1 MLLKSP
7 DPARGAAH
15 AAHPL
20 AYLLILAVLL
30 SGCAATSTPPIS
42 EVPGPAPVPPEAR
55 PQPVEPSPLQQA
67 MQAAHPR
74 TGNAVRA
81 KAMLETLLAAT
92 DDASRAQHAYARTLL
107 DQINERQRLVQLAE
121 RTNQQLKDSQLRTDE
136 LQRKIDALADIE
148 RTSPARTPKR
158 ALAR

>member
-1 MLLKSP
+1 MPLKPS
-7 DPARGAAH
+7 DPARGAAR
-15 AAHPL
+15 APYPL
-20 AYLLILAVLL
+20 AYLLTVAVLL

-42 EVPGPAPVPPEAR
+42 EVPGPASALPEAR
-55 PQPVEPSPLQQA
+55 PEPVEPSPLQQA

-74 TGNAVRA
+74 TGNAARA

-92 DDASRAQHAYARTLL
+92 DDASRAQHPYARTLL
-107 DQINERQRLVQLAE
+107 DQINERQRLAQLAE

-148 RTSPARTPKR
+148 RTPPARASKR
-158 ALAR
+158 TLAR

>member
-1 MLLKSP
+1 MPLKPS
-7 DPARGAAH
+7 DPARSSAF
-15 AAHPL
+15 PF
-20 AYLLILAVLL
+20 AYLLTFAALL
-30 SGCAATSTPPIS
+30 SGCAATQRSPVNA
-42 EVPGPAPVPPEAR
+42 VPDPAPMPPVVTPHPIESA
-55 PQPVEPSPLQQA
+55 PLQQA

-74 TGNAVRA
+74 TGNAARA

-107 DQINERQRLVQLAE
+107 DQINERQRLAQLAE

-148 RTSPARTPKR
+148 RTPPARASKR
-158 ALAR
+158 TLAR

>member
-1 MLLKSP
+1 MHLKSS
-7 DPARGAAH
+7 DIARGPAS
-15 AAHPL
+15 PF
-20 AYLLILAVLL
+20 AYLLMLAALL
-30 SGCAATSTPPIS
+30 SGCAATRSSPTT
-42 EVPGPAPVPPEAR
+42 EVPAPMPIPPVVIV
-55 PQPVEPSPLQQA
+55 QPVEPSPLQQA

-74 TGNAVRA
+74 TGNVARA
-81 KAMLETLLAAT
+81 KALLETLLAAT
-92 DDASRAQHAYARTLL
+92 DDASRAQHPYARTLL

-148 RTSPARTPKR
+148 RTPPSRTPKR

>member
-1 MLLKSP
+1 MHLKPS
-7 DPARGAAH
+7 DPARGSAL
-15 AAHPL
+15 PF
-20 AYLLILAVLL
+20 AYLLMLAALL
-30 SGCAATSTPPIS
+30 GGCAATRSSPTT
-42 EVPGPAPVPPEAR
+42 EVPDSVPLSPVVIV
-55 PQPVEPSPLQQA
+55 QPVAPSPLQQA

-74 TGNAVRA
+74 TGNAARA

-92 DDASRAQHAYARTLL
+92 DDASRAQHPYARTLL

>member
-1 MLLKSP
+1 MPLKPS
-7 DPARGAAH
+7 DPARSSAL
-15 AAHPL
+15 PF
-20 AYLLILAVLL
+20 AYLLILAALL
-30 SGCAATSTPPIS
+30 SGCAATSTPPIGA
-42 EVPGPAPVPPEAR
+42 VPGPAPVQPEVR
-55 PQPVEPSPLQQA
+55 PHPIESSPLQQA

-74 TGNAVRA
+74 TGNAARA

-92 DDASRAQHAYARTLL
+92 DDASRAQHPYARTLL
-107 DQINERQRLVQLAE
+107 DQINERQRLSQLAE

-148 RTSPARTPKR
+148 RTPPARAPKR

>member
-1 MLLKSP
+1 MHLKSS
-7 DPARGAAH
+7 DIARG
-15 AAHPL
+15 PVFPF
-20 AYLLILAVLL
+20 AYLLILAALL
-30 SGCAATSTPPIS
+30 SGCAAKRSSPTTEIPD
-42 EVPGPAPVPPEAR
+42 PVQVSPVVIVH
-55 PQPVEPSPLQQA
+55 PVEPSPLQQA

-74 TGNAVRA
+74 TGNAARA

-92 DDASRAQHAYARTLL
+92 DDASRAQHPYARTLL
-107 DQINERQRLVQLAE
+107 DQINERQRLAQLAE

-148 RTSPARTPKR
+148 RTPPARTPKR

>member
-1 MLLKSP
+1 MP
-7 DPARGAAH
+7 
-15 AAHPL
+15 
-20 AYLLILAVLL
+20 I
-30 SGCAATSTPPIS
+30 PPVVI
-42 EVPGPAPVPPEAR
+42 V
-55 PQPVEPSPLQQA
+55 QPVEPSPLQQA

-74 TGNAVRA
+74 TGNVARA
-81 KAMLETLLAAT
+81 KALLETLLAAT
-92 DDASRAQHAYARTLL
+92 DDASRAQHPYARTLL

-148 RTSPARTPKR
+148 RTPPSRTPKR

>member
-1 MLLKSP
+1 MHLKSS
-7 DPARGAAH
+7 DIACRPALPFAC
-15 AAHPL
+15 
-20 AYLLILAVLL
+20 LLMLSALL
-30 SGCAATSTPPIS
+30 SGCAGTRTSPTT
-42 EVPGPAPVPPEAR
+42 EVPDPMPVSPVAIV
-55 PQPVEPSPLQQA
+55 QPVEPSPLQQA

-74 TGNAVRA
+74 TGNVARA
-81 KAMLETLLAAT
+81 KALLETLLAAT
-92 DDASRAQHAYARTLL
+92 DDASRAQHPYARTLL

-148 RTSPARTPKR
+148 RTPPSRTPKR

>member
-1 MLLKSP
+1 MPLKSS
-7 DPARGAAH
+7 DIARGPAF
-15 AAHPL
+15 PF
-20 AYLLILAVLL
+20 AYLLMLAALL
-30 SGCAATSTPPIS
+30 SGCAATRSSPTT
-42 EVPGPAPVPPEAR
+42 EVPAPMPIPPVVIV
-55 PQPVEPSPLQQA
+55 QPVEPSPLQQA

-74 TGNAVRA
+74 TGNVARA
-81 KAMLETLLAAT
+81 KALLETLLAAT
-92 DDASRAQHAYARTLL
+92 DDASRAQHPYARTLL

-148 RTSPARTPKR
+148 RTPPSRTPKR